1 MGGTQLRVT
10 WPLAGRCRA
19 NNLRTLRTEKEQQE
33 RLPIGSRVAYNGHQ
47 AVSSTG

>member
-10 WPLAGRCRA
+10 WTLADRCRA

-33 RLPIGSRVAYNGHQ
+33 CLPIGSRAAYNGHR
-47 AVSSTG
+47 AVGSTG